1 VIRGPASIPVLT
13 QKTSDCAG
21 KLNLAADCLMMVGMH
36 RPAASLEHALGRASQ
51 LAQTSGV

>member
-1 VIRGPASIPVLT
+1 MIRGPASIPVLT